1 VPDETQRVDPLAS
14 VAARRPIPAHGNGDV
29 YLFET
34 LREVWR
40 RRWFVVGVTS
50 ACALTAVV
58 AVLLQ
63 PSWYRADALLVPA
76 QERSPAALAGQLG
89 GLASL
94 TGLSFISSSD
104 AEAVAAMKSRDL
116 TRVFIEENNLLPVLF
131 AEEWDPVAGTWRS
144 TDPERQP
151 DLRDAVQL
159 FERQVRTV
167 SQDRASKLV
176 TLSIEWTDP
185 RLAAEW
191 ANSLVDRLNDHMRRR
206 ALAEAEANVE
216 YLRTE
221 LDTTTAVA
229 LQQSIGRLLET
240 ELQKLMLAR
249 GTKDFAFRVID
260 RAEAPKRR
268 SRPNR
273 PMFVILATLA
283 GGALSVLFVMI
294 QGAQPRHNTPDSS
307 GA

>member
-1 VPDETQRVDPLAS
+1 
-14 VAARRPIPAHGNGDV
+14 
-29 YLFET
+29 
-34 LREVWR
+34 
-40 RRWFVVGVTS
+40 
-50 ACALTAVV
+50 
-58 AVLLQ
+58 
-63 PSWYRADALLVPA
+63 
-76 QERSPAALAGQLG
+76 
-89 GLASL
+89 
-94 TGLSFISSSD
+94 
-104 AEAVAAMKSRDL
+104 
-116 TRVFIEENNLLPVLF
+116 
-131 AEEWDPVAGTWRS
+131 
-144 TDPERQP
+144 
-151 DLRDAVQL
+151 
-159 FERQVRTV
+159 
-167 SQDRASKLV
+167 
-176 TLSIEWTDP
+176 
-185 RLAAEW
+185 
-191 ANSLVDRLNDHMRRR
+191 MRRR